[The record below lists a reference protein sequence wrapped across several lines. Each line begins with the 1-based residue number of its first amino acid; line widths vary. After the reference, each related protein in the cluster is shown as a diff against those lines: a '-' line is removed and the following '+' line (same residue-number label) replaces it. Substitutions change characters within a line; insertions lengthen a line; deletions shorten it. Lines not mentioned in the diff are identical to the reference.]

1 LPKTN
6 LIMTAIKFGTDGWRA
21 IIAQEYTV
29 DNVKRVAEGTG
40 RWMLS
45 RGMKQVAIGHD
56 TRFAGEL
63 FAETSARVFGALGI
77 KVQLAKG
84 FVSTPMVSLATHK
97 TGSDLGVVITASH
110 NPPSYN
116 GFKLKSHLGG
126 PLAPAQIT
134 EVEDLIP
141 EHCALNLPDLDTMKA
156 KGLLEYVDMET
167 MYINHVKANFD
178 LAAIHKA
185 NIPMAFDAMYGA
197 GQNVMRALFPE
208 AYLLHCEYN
217 PSFMGQAPEPI
228 HRNLTALSTLLAN
241 SDGIALGLAN
251 DGDADRIGMY
261 DQDGNF
267 VDSHHILLLLLLYMH
282 RYKGEKGKVVITF
295 SVTDKMK
302 KMAEIFGLEC
312 EVTKIGFKYIAEIMS
327 AEDVIV
333 GGEESGGLA
342 VKGHIPE
349 RDGIWIGIMILEFMA
364 KTGKSLKELIQEV
377 YDLVGPFASD
387 RDDLHIKESQKQDI
401 IAACKNGSYKA
412 FGSYTVEST
421 EDLDG
426 FKFNLGNEQWVMI
439 RPSGTEPVLRV
450 YAQADDQAAVRRIL
464 DAARQ
469 TLLG

>member
-1 LPKTN
+1 
-6 LIMTAIKFGTDGWRA
+6 MTAIKFGTDGWRA

-40 RWMLS
+40 RWMLQQ
-45 RGMKQVAIGHD
+45 GMKQVAIGHD

-63 FAETSARVFGALGI
+63 FAETSARVLGALGI
-77 KVQLAKG
+77 KVMLAKG
-84 FVSTPMVSLATHK
+84 YVSTPMVSLATFK
-97 TGSDLGVVITASH
+97 TGSGLGVVITASH

-141 EHCALNLPDLDTMKA
+141 EQCTLALPELEELQS
-156 KGLLEYVDMET
+156 KGLLEYVNMEQ
-167 MYINHVKANFD
+167 MYLDHVYANFD
-178 LAAIHKA
+178 IEAIHKA

-197 GQNVMRALFPE
+197 GQNVMRKLFPD
-208 AYLLHCEYN
+208 AHLLHCEYN

-228 HRNLTALSTLLAN
+228 HRNLTELSQLIAN
-241 SDGIALGLAN
+241 SPGIALGLAN

-261 DQDGNF
+261 DQNGHF
-267 VDSHHILLLLLLYMH
+267 VDSHHILLLLLLYLY
-282 RYKGEKGKVVITF
+282 RYKGERGKVVVTF

-302 KMAEIFGLEC
+302 KMAQIFGLDC

-327 AEDVIV
+327 KEDVIV

-349 RDGIWIGIMILEFMA
+349 RDGIWIGLMILEFMA
-364 KTGKSLKELIQEV
+364 KTGKSLQQLIEEV
-377 YDLVGPFASD
+377 YEIVGPFASD
-387 RDDLHIKESQKQDI
+387 RDDLHLRESQKQDI
-401 IAACKNGSYKA
+401 IAACKSNAYKA
-412 FGSYTVEST
+412 FGTYTVEST

-426 FKFNLGNEQWVMI
+426 YKFNLGEERWVMI

-450 YAQADDQAAVRRIL
+450 YAQAADQTAVRHIL
-464 DAARQ
+464 DATRQ